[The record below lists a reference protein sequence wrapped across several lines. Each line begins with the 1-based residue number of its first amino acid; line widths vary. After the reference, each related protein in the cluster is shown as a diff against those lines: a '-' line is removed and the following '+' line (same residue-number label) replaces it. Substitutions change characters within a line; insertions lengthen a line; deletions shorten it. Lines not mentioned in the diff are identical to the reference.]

1 MKQPKKRGHN
11 LPESLK
17 QSKINGLE
25 KSFDML
31 VEMGPEKW
39 TQNYTLSH
47 TDKLHQL
54 DQMKDHFQTL
64 EEYEKCQYILDVKKS
79 IDTHRFML

>member
-47 TDKLHQL
+47 VNLNCK
-54 DQMKDHFQTL
+54 
-64 EEYEKCQYILDVKKS
+64 
-79 IDTHRFML
+79 